1 MPKGALLPEY
11 QTERTS
17 LDGQESSLENARS
30 DFDGIADESS
40 MKIAQISNAGL
51 WAMGVL
57 VAVLWGFIVLDRLIR
72 HRANLEVAQTMQE
85 LKSLQTRNHRNLPLR
100 ARSQR

>member
-1 MPKGALLPEY
+1 
-11 QTERTS
+11 
-17 LDGQESSLENARS
+17 
-30 DFDGIADESS
+30 

-85 LKSLQTRNHRNLPLR
+85 LKSLQIRNHRNSPLR
-100 ARSQR
+100 ARHPKAEESLSVTL